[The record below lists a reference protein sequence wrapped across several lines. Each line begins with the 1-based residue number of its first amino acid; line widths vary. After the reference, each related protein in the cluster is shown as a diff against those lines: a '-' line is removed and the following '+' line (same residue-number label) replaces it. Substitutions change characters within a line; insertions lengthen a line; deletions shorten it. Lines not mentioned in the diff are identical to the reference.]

1 MSKASIN
8 PAKSKIML
16 FGRKKAREKI
26 TNELNIILN
35 DVKMD
40 CVDSTKNLG
49 LEIDTDLRFSNHVL
63 NKTKVAFVNL
73 KLIYAHRQILNSST
87 KKLLCDALVLSHFN
101 FGDVVYGPCL
111 TVVDSQR
118 IQRVQNSCV
127 RLVCG
132 LRGRRGVSASLR
144 MMNWLTMLERRL
156 LHSLVLFNKIIN
168 YSSPP
173 YLYNK
178 IKFRTDVHN
187 INIRSKHL
195 ISCNPHSTAIYERSF
210 SFNVYKFYNKLPPLL
225 KTTTSFKFK
234 NRVKKLI
241 FENFFK
247 TF

>member
-1 MSKASIN
+1 
-8 PAKSKIML
+8 
-16 FGRKKAREKI
+16 
-26 TNELNIILN
+26 
-35 DVKMD
+35 MD

-49 LEIDTDLRFSNHVL
+49 LYIDTDLRFSNHVL
-63 NKTKVAFVNL
+63 NKTKVAFANL

-101 FGDVVYGPCL
+101 FADAVYGPCL
-111 TVVDSQR
+111 TIVDSRR

-144 MMNWLTMLERRL
+144 KINWMTMLERRL
-156 LHSLVLFNKIIN
+156 LHSLVLFNKIIT
-168 YSSPP
+168 YGSPP

-187 INIRSKHL
+187 INIRFKHL
-195 ISCNPHSTAIYERSF
+195 ISCSPHSTAMYERSF
-210 SFNVYKFYNKLPPLL
+210 SFNVYKLYNKLPSLL
-225 KTTTSFKFK
+225 KNTTGFKFK
-234 NRVKKLI
+234 NHIKKLI
-241 FENFFK
+241 FKNFFK